1 MIGLILS
8 LAVGLGLLF
17 ALFVMWRRNQAPAPE
32 GSGEKLIGAR
42 NALQRL
48 QTGLLQARFVDQLFD
63 RSDLDYVTSTAPVEV
78 QKRFLAERKRI
89 SICWV
94 RGVRTEVLELRRFH
108 LGQSRFQEGLS
119 FRSEIR
125 LGLSFASLLLSCRV
139 LELFLH
145 VRGPYGVSRAL
156 RATTGSA
163 QRICSFSER
172 SLEFLAVK
180 GFDALGEDRKG
191 VRVVS

>member
-8 LAVGLGLLF
+8 LALGLGLLF
-17 ALFVMWRRNQAPAPE
+17 ALFAMWRRNLAPAPE
-32 GSGEKLIGAR
+32 GSGQKLIEAR
-42 NALQRL
+42 NALHRL
-48 QTGLLQARFVDQLFD
+48 QTGLLPAAFVNQIFD
-63 RSDLDYVTSTAPVEV
+63 RSDLDYVMSTAPVEV
-78 QKRFLAERKRI
+78 QKRFLAERKRL

-108 LGQSRFQEGLS
+108 FGQSRFQEGLS

-125 LGLSFASLLLSCRV
+125 LGFGFASLLFSCRV
-139 LELFLH
+139 LELFLRL
-145 VRGPYGVSRAL
+145 RGPYAASGAL
-156 RATTGSA
+156 RATTAGA
-163 QRICSFSER
+163 QQVCAVSER

-191 VRVVS
+191 VGVVS